1 MKEDW
6 RPTGGESDKQK
17 NFLNKSYGKPLYG
30 VTSLKKEGDGAGN
43 SGVNSLETTGV
54 YNARYSDNHGRY
66 RDQERDTGKKGEEK
80 DDGRR
85 SRD

>member
-1 MKEDW
+1 MD
-6 RPTGGESDKQK
+6 
-17 NFLNKSYGKPLYG
+17 
-30 VTSLKKEGDGAGN
+30 KEGDGAGN

-54 YNARYSDNHGRY
+54 YNARYSDSKGRY
-66 RDQERDTGKKGEEK
+66 RDQEKDTEEKGEEK